1 VLAISLDG
9 RLAPA
14 EGGAA
19 QLGGRG
25 DRRVLEEALAWA
37 DACLIGSE
45 TLRRHGT
52 TCLIRDPSL
61 LASRPGRQPQPIAIA
76 VSRGRGLP
84 ADLPFF
90 RQPLRRWQLI
100 LGSADSSAGRL
111 DARGGRGA
119 DPIRIEAPGEELGY
133 ERRLCCDTWSA
144 ALATLLAAGQRRLV
158 VLGGAALAASLVAEG
173 LVDELQLSL
182 CPLLLG
188 GAHCWLPI
196 SLALPQPP
204 PPPQPWRWQLIEQ
217 RPLEGGDLLLRYG
230 RSSDGPW
237 APRPER

>member
-1 VLAISLDG
+1 MLAISLDG

-25 DRRVLEEALAWA
+25 DRRALEEALAWA

-61 LASRPGRQPQPIAIA
+61 LTSRDGGQPQPIAIA

-100 LGSADSSAGRL
+100 LAKADSSAGRL
-111 DARGGRGA
+111 DASGGLGA
-119 DPIRIEAPGEELGY
+119 GPIRIEAPGQERGY

-173 LVDELQLSL
+173 LLDELQLSL

-196 SLALPQPP
+196 SLALPK
-204 PPPQPWRWQLIEQ
+204 PWRWQLIEQ
-217 RPLEGGDLLLRYG
+217 RPLEGGDLLLRYQ

-237 APRPER
+237 APRPDP

>member
-1 VLAISLDG
+1 MLAISLDG

-45 TLRRHGT
+45 TLRRHGN

-61 LASRPGRQPQPIAIA
+61 LASRHGRPPQPIAIA
-76 VSRGRGLP
+76 VTRGRGLP

-90 RQPLRRWQLI
+90 HQPLRRWQLI

-111 DARGGRGA
+111 DASGGLGA
-119 DPIRIEAPGEELGY
+119 DPLPSEVPGQQLGY
-133 ERRLCCDTWSA
+133 ERRLCCDTWSV

-158 VLGGAALAASLVAEG
+158 VLGGAALAGSLVAEG

-196 SLALPQPP
+196 SLAQPQ
-204 PPPQPWRWQLIEQ
+204 PQPWRWRLIEQ
-217 RPLEGGDLLLRYG
+217 RPLEGGDLLLRYR
-230 RSSDGPW
+230 RSSDDPS
-237 APRPER
+237 APRLEH

>member
-1 VLAISLDG
+1 MLAISLDG
-9 RLAPA
+9 RLAPPQ
-14 EGGAA
+14 GGAA

-25 DRRVLEEALAWA
+25 DRRALEEALAWA

-45 TLRRHGT
+45 TLRRHGN

-61 LASRPGRQPQPIAIA
+61 LTSRDGRQPQPIAIA

-100 LGSADSSAGRL
+100 LGSADSSPGRPESS
-111 DARGGRGA
+111 GGLSV
-119 DPIRIEAPGEELGY
+119 DPNRIEAPGQELGY
-133 ERRLCCDTWSA
+133 ERRLCCDTWPA

-158 VLGGAALAASLVAEG
+158 VLGGAALAGSLLAEG
-173 LVDELQLSL
+173 LLDELQLSL

-188 GAHCWLPI
+188 GAHCWLPS
-196 SLALPQPP
+196 SLEL
-204 PPPQPWRWQLIEQ
+204 PQPWRWQLMEQ
-217 RPLEGGDLLLRYG
+217 RPLEGGDLLLRYM

-237 APRPER
+237 AARPEP

>member
-1 VLAISLDG
+1 MLAISLDG

-25 DRRVLEEALAWA
+25 DRRVLEEALTWA

-45 TLRRHGT
+45 TLRRHGN

-61 LASRPGRQPQPIAIA
+61 LASRHGRPPQPIAIA
-76 VSRGRGLP
+76 VTRGRGLP

-111 DARGGRGA
+111 DASGGLGA
-119 DPIRIEAPGEELGY
+119 DPLPREVPGQELGY
-133 ERRLCCDTWSA
+133 ARRLCCDTWSV

-158 VLGGAALAASLVAEG
+158 VLGGAALAGSLVAEG

-196 SLALPQPP
+196 SLAPPPLP
-204 PPPQPWRWQLIEQ
+204 PPPQPWQLIEQ
-217 RPLEGGDLLLRYG
+217 RPLEGGDLLLRYR
-230 RSSDGPW
+230 RSSDDPS